1 MPVVTDVGV
10 VVRLLLAGDTWDP
23 EFDSGSGNST
33 GVADLLERI
42 TSDQPESTS
51 SWRTL
56 IAPQLNPS
64 FDESAVQRISVRV
77 ARLEPGRESASRRPR
92 AVS

>member
-1 MPVVTDVGV
+1 M
-10 VVRLLLAGDTWDP
+10 LHLYLAGDSWDP
-23 EFDSGSGNST
+23 DFDGGSGNST

-56 IAPQLNPS
+56 IAPQFNPS
-64 FDESAVQRISVRV
+64 FDESAVQRISVTV
-77 ARLEPGRESASRRPR
+77 AQLEPELG
-92 AVS
+92 V